1 MKQISIKAKHRLS
14 IINKASK
21 PYLNWIKDGV
31 KTAEGRVNSYSCQKM
46 KIGDTILLYNLHND
60 QYVYGLI
67 SFKHIYKTFEEML
80 RFEGVKNMLPFLENN
95 DIEKGI
101 EVYNSFP
108 NSNRVR
114 IFGCVAIGL
123 KVIKYK
129 L

>member
-1 MKQISIKAKHRLS
+1 MKQIAIKAKHRLS
-14 IINKASK
+14 IINKASR
-21 PYLNWIKDGV
+21 PYLNWRKDGT

-46 KIGDTILLYNLHND
+46 KIGDTILLYNLYKD

-67 SFKHIYKTFEEML
+67 SFKHVYKTFEEML

-101 EVYNSFP
+101 KVYNTFP
-108 NSNRVR
+108 NSNRVK
-114 IFGCVAIGL
+114 IFGCVAIGI